1 VLLLHDGRNERV
13 GITVYSVSRQMDI
26 QVLAFPHTMDGPFRI
41 RFLTHPQYGATSPAA
56 QARLFRPDPAVEV
69 LPIDIQ
75 LNGLQ
80 GPSFFVVLSLHLFA
94 KKCDELRRNH
104 PDQHVFDWPEWGPS
118 VSRLLPPDQLRNTG
132 FRSTFGSRML
142 AVGNL
147 SNERLDTQVVPFE
160 RLILLDFNPRPIRRG
175 AQSHIR
181 GRCHVLVE
189 KELTEWSCPQLSLKM
204 YSSLP
209 VRAFVSHQMVEYLDI
224 HLDGSTMICRK
235 VRYTISL
242 VLSLTRLKDHSYH
255 IYSFLPRS
263 ESDPLEEEEECI
275 DLV

>member
-1 VLLLHDGRNERV
+1 
-13 GITVYSVSRQMDI
+13 
-26 QVLAFPHTMDGPFRI
+26 VLAFPDAMDGPFRI
-41 RFLTHPQYGATSPAA
+41 RFLTHPQYGATSPAV

-75 LNGLQ
+75 LNRFR
-80 GPSFFVVLSLHLFA
+80 GPSFFVVLSLHRLTR
-94 KKCDELRRNH
+94 KCDELRRNH
-104 PDQHVFDWPEWGPS
+104 PDQHVFMWHEWGPN

-147 SNERLDTQVVPFE
+147 SKERLGTQVLALD

-175 AQSHIR
+175 AQSHIGDR
-181 GRCHVLVE
+181 RYVLVE
-189 KELTEWSCPQLSLKM
+189 KELTEWSYPQLPLKM

-209 VRAFVSHQMVEYLDI
+209 VRAFVSNQIVDYLDI

-235 VRYTISL
+235 VRSPFDLALCLTWVEGPLIQHIL
-242 VLSLTRLKDHSYH
+242 VSTTQR
-255 IYSFLPRS
+255 I
-263 ESDPLEEEEECI
+263 
-275 DLV
+275 

>member
-1 VLLLHDGRNERV
+1 M
-13 GITVYSVSRQMDI
+13 YSLSRQMDI
-26 QVLAFPHTMDGPFRI
+26 QILAFPDTMGGPVRI
-41 RFLTHPQYGATSPAA
+41 RFLTHPQYGATSPAT

-75 LNGLQ
+75 LNGGR

-94 KKCDELRRNH
+94 KKCDELRRNR
-104 PDQHVFDWPEWGPS
+104 PDQHVFDWPEWGPN
-118 VSRLLPPDQLRNTG
+118 VSRLLPPDQLSNTG

-147 SNERLDTQVVPFE
+147 SKERLGTQVVALE

-175 AQSHIR
+175 AQSHIG
-181 GRCHVLVE
+181 GRYHVLVE
-189 KELTEWSCPQLSLKM
+189 KEPTGWSYPQLSLKT

-209 VRAFVSHQMVEYLDI
+209 VRAFVSNQTVEYLDI

-235 VRYTISL
+235 VCSTISS

-263 ESDPLEEEEECI
+263 ESDPLDEEEECI